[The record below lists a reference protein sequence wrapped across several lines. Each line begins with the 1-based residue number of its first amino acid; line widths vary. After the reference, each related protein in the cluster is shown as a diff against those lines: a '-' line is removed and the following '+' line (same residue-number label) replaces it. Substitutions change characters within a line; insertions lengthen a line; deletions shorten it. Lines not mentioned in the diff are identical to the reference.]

1 MASSSSDIP
10 SSSKQSSDI
19 SESIKCLRLA
29 VAKIQELT
37 IPASPEVYSIWY
49 EYYAGQKTELITAIN
64 RRISRNG
71 IFNHQ
76 FCQEL
81 FNQYFVEVPEHKLKE
96 IRQAIRGLIDL
107 LKAELSVLNEDLSS
121 YSTVLESAENDLSE
135 NIEIR
140 SLQTIVH
147 SLIDETKKCRS
158 RNHKA
163 LSKVYR
169 LNSQICSL
177 QNTLGQLSEEVYQD
191 SLTGIGNR
199 RGFDKTLADAIAESR
214 TTNRPLSLILL
225 DIDFFKRV
233 NDEHGHIVGDR
244 VLRFVSETLK
254 RSIKGS
260 DYVARYG
267 GEEFALILPDTDLTG
282 SLAVAQQV
290 QVNVARTKLTK
301 TKGGSPIE
309 SVTISGG
316 LSILKPNEDG
326 DSLMRRVDSYLYDA
340 KSAGRNMIRSDRNS

>member
-1 MASSSSDIP
+1 MASGSSDI
-10 SSSKQSSDI
+10 SNNSKQSSDI

-29 VAKIQELT
+29 VAKIQELM

-49 EYYAGQKTELITAIN
+49 EYYAGQKTDLIAAID

-71 IFNHQ
+71 TVNHQ

-81 FNQYFVEVPEHKLKE
+81 FDQYFVEVPEHKLKE
-96 IRQAIRGLIDL
+96 IRQAIRSLIDL
-107 LKAELSVLNEDLSS
+107 LKDELSVLNNDLSS
-121 YSTVLESAENDLSE
+121 FSSVLESAESNLAEDL
-135 NIEIR
+135 EIQ
-140 SLQTIVH
+140 SLQSIVH

-177 QNTLGQLSEEVYQD
+177 QDTLGQLSEEVYQD

-199 RGFDKTLADAIAESR
+199 RGFDKKLAEAIEDSR
-214 TTNRPLSLILL
+214 ATCRPLSLILL
-225 DIDFFKRV
+225 DIDLFKRV
-233 NDEHGHIVGDR
+233 NDEHGHMVGDR

-254 RSIKGS
+254 RSVKGG

-290 QVNVARTKLTK
+290 QINVARTKLTK
-301 TKGGSPIE
+301 TKGGSPIQ

-316 LSILKPNEDG
+316 LSVLKPDDDA
-326 DSLMRRVDSYLYDA
+326 DSLLSRVDAYLYDA
-340 KSAGRNMIRSDRNS
+340 KSAGRNMVRSDKNN